1 MGGVEPHLVVLFGPP
16 AVGKMTVGLEL
27 ADRTGLL
34 LFHNHMSIEPAL
46 KLFPFGSPPF
56 NRLVSSFRDQVFDE
70 VVRGDGPGLIF
81 TYVWAL
87 DEAGDRRFIDGLM
100 ARFAAKNA
108 RVHFVELFASLDE
121 RLRRNRTELRLAEKP
136 SKRDVDASE
145 RRVLENDRRYRLN
158 TDGDF
163 FYPEHHLRIDNTN
176 REASDVAD
184 EIVARRGLPLRK
196 DDRRE

>member
-1 MGGVEPHLVVLFGPP
+1 M
-16 AVGKMTVGLEL
+16 GLEL

-87 DEAGDRRFIDGLM
+87 DEPGDRRFVDGLV
-100 ARFAAKNA
+100 ARFEAKNA
-108 RVHFVELFASLDE
+108 RVHFVELFASLEE

-136 SKRDVDASE
+136 SKRDVEASE
-145 RRVLENDRRYRLN
+145 RRILENEQRYRLN

-163 FYPEHHLRIDNTN
+163 VYPERHLRIDSTH

-184 EIVARRGLPLRK
+184 EIVARRGLPVRSPGAP
-196 DDRRE
+196 

>member
-1 MGGVEPHLVVLFGPP
+1 MGGVTAQHLVVLFGPP

-87 DEAGDRRFIDGLM
+87 DEPGDRRFVDGLV
-100 ARFAAKNA
+100 ARFEAKNA
-108 RVHFVELFASLDE
+108 RVHFVELFASLEE

-136 SKRDVDASE
+136 SKRDVEASE
-145 RRVLENDRRYRLN
+145 RRILENEQRYRLN

-163 FYPEHHLRIDNTN
+163 VYPERHLRIDSTH

-184 EIVARRGLPLRK
+184 EIVARRGLPVRSPGAP
-196 DDRRE
+196 